1 MIKLSVAG
9 GIGEHGRNC
18 FLIRQSP
25 FTYILDCGLSQ
36 DTFDPY
42 PHLDSTEINQA
53 DFLIISHCH
62 SDHAGA
68 FLWLRQQGFQNLC
81 YVHGLHMNC
90 YILIMIIRYLL
101 MRLFQG

>member
-1 MIKLSVAG
+1 MIRLSVAG

-36 DTFDPY
+36 DMFDPY

-53 DFLIISHCH
+53 DFIS
-62 SDHAGA
+62 SI
-68 FLWLRQQGFQNLC
+68 LC
-81 YVHGLHMNC
+81 SLNEPGV
-90 YILIMIIRYLL
+90 
-101 MRLFQG
+101 